1 MSSIAIVSDST
12 AALPDEFAQR
22 HGVAVVPLYVQ
33 MDSESLRDGVDLTPE
48 DFYDR
53 LPKCATLPTT
63 SQPSTGD
70 FAGVYRKLVDE
81 GAKSIVSIHISSGIS
96 GTVNSA
102 RLASNE
108 IPGVPIEVVD
118 VQCAA
123 ASHQITV
130 EAALYAREKGG
141 TFEDVV
147 AAAHKAVEAQRTVFM
162 VDTLEYLH
170 KGGRIG
176 GASAF
181 LGSMLQFK
189 PLLHFVDGQ
198 ITALSRV
205 RGNKRAL
212 AKMVEVMA
220 TWVPPK
226 EPVQALIMQANA
238 VEGANSLLV
247 QLKSQLTIADARIVP
262 LTPVIGAHI
271 GPGTIGLCCC
281 PVSVCGRVADLA

>member
-22 HGVAVVPLYVQ
+22 HGVVVVPLYVQ
-33 MDSESLRDGVDLTPE
+33 MGSESLRDGVDLTPE
-48 DFYDR
+48 TFYER
-53 LPKCATLPTT
+53 LPHCATLPTT

-70 FAGVYRKLVDE
+70 LANAYRKLIDE
-81 GAKSIVSIHISSGIS
+81 GATGIVSIHISSGIS
-96 GTVNSA
+96 GTINSA
-102 RLASNE
+102 RLASGE
-108 IPGVPIEVVD
+108 VPGVPIEIVD
-118 VQCAA
+118 VRCAA

-130 EAALYAREKGG
+130 EAALYARKKGG
-141 TFEDVV
+141 SFQDVV
-147 AAAHKAVEAQRTVFM
+147 AAAHQAVEAQRTVFM

-181 LGSMLQFK
+181 LGSVLQFK

-198 ITALSRV
+198 IAALSRV
-205 RGNKRAL
+205 RGTKRAYV
-212 AKMVEVMA
+212 KMGEVMSD
-220 TWVPPK
+220 WVGH
-226 EPVQALIMQANA
+226 ERVQVLIMQANA
-238 VEGANSLLV
+238 VEGAKQLLD
-247 QLKSQLTIADARIVP
+247 QLQGQLNIADARIVP